1 MEGDDC
7 THYIPP
13 NSDNL
18 IAARRETSAGLS
30 PAASAS
36 AFAVDEDAAAAAAST
51 AGASTA
57 AADTA
62 AEAAA
67 SAVKTVSFPCCRCVK
82 VSAACK
88 LSDDLVVC

>member
-36 AFAVDEDAAAAAAST
+36 AFAVDEDAAAAA
-51 AGASTA
+51 
-57 AADTA
+57 DTA